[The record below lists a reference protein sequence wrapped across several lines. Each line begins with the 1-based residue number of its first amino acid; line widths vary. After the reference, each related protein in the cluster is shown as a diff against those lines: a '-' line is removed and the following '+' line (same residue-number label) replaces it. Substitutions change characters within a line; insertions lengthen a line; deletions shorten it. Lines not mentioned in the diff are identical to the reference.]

1 MLRTNQNFL
10 DYIQKLYDKQNH
22 KDNIILN
29 SYKKGENLFLQG
41 QKAIKIMIIKSGIS
55 KCYFFEE
62 NNKEYIL
69 EFLGK
74 GEIIGEI
81 EAVKKVEC
89 LCSVQAVM
97 DVQVFQLSAP
107 YFNELLNTDIYFN
120 RLLIETF
127 SDRIINTSS
136 RASYQQLFNSEKSLT
151 KLLALLSQQKMK
163 VSKED
168 MSAYLGISLRSL
180 NRLLKKLN

>member
-62 NNKEYIL
+62 NDKEYIL

-81 EAVKKVEC
+81 EAVKKSRMPMFSSSC
-89 LCSVQAVM
+89 NGCTS
-97 DVQVFQLSAP
+97 FSA
-107 YFNELLNTDIYFN
+107 
-120 RLLIETF
+120 F
-127 SDRIINTSS
+127 STI
-136 RASYQQLFNSEKSLT
+136 F
-151 KLLALLSQQKMK
+151 
-163 VSKED
+163 
-168 MSAYLGISLRSL
+168 
-180 NRLLKKLN
+180 

>member
-1 MLRTNQNFL
+1 
-10 DYIQKLYDKQNH
+10 
-22 KDNIILN
+22 
-29 SYKKGENLFLQG
+29 
-41 QKAIKIMIIKSGIS
+41 
-55 KCYFFEE
+55 
-62 NNKEYIL
+62 
-69 EFLGK
+69 
-74 GEIIGEI
+74 
-81 EAVKKVEC
+81 
-89 LCSVQAVM
+89 M

-107 YFNELLNTDIYFN
+107 YFNELLNTDIHFN